1 MRALAPL
8 LLAAAACLPAGSR
21 ARDLA
26 GDDASIRR
34 VALDLDAA
42 RELDQEGVRSFR
54 DGRYVDAIRYFRAAY
69 RLGGPPSEL
78 WNVARCRE
86 RMDDAEGAAAA
97 IEQYL
102 AQRDLSPQDRAE
114 AEREVAA
121 LRGRPSVLTV
131 ITSPPGAIVIVDGRA
146 IAPPTPVS
154 IEIRAG
160 AHSIAVHHDG
170 FATETR
176 PLEAR
181 FGRAVLV
188 SLLLARASSG
198 GR

>member
-1 MRALAPL
+1 MRVLVPL
-8 LLAAAACLPAGSR
+8 LVAATACIPAGPR

-26 GDDASIRR
+26 GDDTSDRR
-34 VALDLDAA
+34 VAVDLDAA

-102 AQRDLSPQDRAE
+102 AQRDLGAQDRAE

-121 LRGRPSVLTV
+121 LRGRPAVLTV
-131 ITSPPGAIVIVDGRA
+131 ITSPPGAIVTLDGRMTA
-146 IAPPTPVS
+146 GPTPLS
-154 IEIRAG
+154 LEIRAG
-160 AHSIAVHHDG
+160 SHSLAVHRDG
-170 FATETR
+170 YATETR

-181 FGRAVLV
+181 FGRAILV
-188 SLLLARASSG
+188 SLRLARASDA
-198 GR
+198 R